1 MGANPLNLAPSLE
14 HPLGTEGF
22 GRDMFTVMVIGIPNT
37 FKIGFLAGA
46 VAYAIGVQLIG
57 LFAGYYKGSLDT
69 VFSSFA
75 DVMLVIP
82 ALAIL
87 ITVSAYVRVMTVEMM
102 ALIVGLLAW
111 PLPARIDPLPDTQ
124 SARAPL
130 CGQVA
135 KLSGQNDFEIIFLQI
150 LPNLT
155 AYLAAA
161 FVGAVSTGILAAVG
175 LEVLGLGPQTSPPSA
190 APFTTPSHYSAMF
203 RGMWWW
209 WGPPIVTLAIIFTGL
224 FLIERVAGQI
234 RQSQAARVRA
244 GTNPGSTSQPIDY
257 AFRRESN
264 GNAKRAQMQW
274 TINSVEPR
282 RVRTILEVK
291 DLRVTYHTRRGP
303 VRAVNGVSFYLRP
316 GRTARPRRR
325 IRFRQDDHGAE
336 PDAPAGIARHHRR
349 RRGLAGRQRSAEA
362 CRRRDAPGHG
372 SPISP

>member
-1 MGANPLNLAPSLE
+1 MRRVFAFLRENWLFTLGISLLLALYLFGLIGAQLIDPKKADMGANPLNLAPSCE

-46 VAYAIGVQLIG
+46 VGMLLGALVG
-57 LFAGYYKGSLDT
+57 LLAGYYKGPLDT
-69 VFSSFA
+69 IFSTFA

-111 PLPARIDPLPDTQ
+111 PLPARII
-124 SARAPL
+124 RAQTL
-130 CGQVA
+130 SLRERLFVEVA

-175 LEVLGLGPQTSPPSA
+175 LEVLGLGPQNVPTIGRA
-190 APFTTPSHYSAMF
+190 LYHAFTYSAMF

-224 FLIERVAGQI
+224 FLTSMSLDKYANPRLQGSGQ
-234 RQSQAARVRA
+234 
-244 GTNPGSTSQPIDY
+244 G
-257 AFRRESN
+257 
-264 GNAKRAQMQW
+264 
-274 TINSVEPR
+274 
-282 RVRTILEVK
+282 
-291 DLRVTYHTRRGP
+291 
-303 VRAVNGVSFYLRP
+303 
-316 GRTARPRRR
+316 
-325 IRFRQDDHGAE
+325 
-336 PDAPAGIARHHRR
+336 
-349 RRGLAGRQRSAEA
+349 
-362 CRRRDAPGHG
+362 
-372 SPISP
+372 